1 MENASKALLIAG
13 AILIAILLIAI
24 GMMVFNSASGVID
37 TASSSMTDQE
47 KSIHNKKFT
56 VYQGQKSGSVVKQLL
71 SEVKTNN
78 ADGHSPKVK
87 TVLDAAS
94 KTEAGKESSTE
105 DGSSQIGET
114 SIINVKTYNITTNTD
129 GNGVVRAIY
138 VDEVGKTTSGG
149 GEA

>member
-87 TVLDAAS
+87 TVLDG
-94 KTEAGKESSTE
+94 TNPGAGKEDSAE
-105 DGSSQIGET
+105 AGSAQIGET

-129 GNGVVRAIY
+129 PNGVVRAIY
-138 VDEVGKTTSGG
+138 VDEVGKTTAGG
-149 GEA
+149 GGA

>member
-87 TVLDAAS
+87 TELD
-94 KTEAGKESSTE
+94 KTIPTAGSEKSDEAGST
-105 DGSSQIGET
+105 QIGET

-138 VDEVGKTTSGG
+138 VNEVGKTASGG
-149 GEA
+149 DGE

>member
-78 ADGHSPKVK
+78 
-87 TVLDAAS
+87 
-94 KTEAGKESSTE
+94 E

-129 GNGVVRAIY
+129 PNGVVRAIY

>member
-87 TVLDAAS
+87 TVLDGTNPGEGKEDSA
-94 KTEAGKESSTE
+94 EAGS
-105 DGSSQIGET
+105 DQIGET

-129 GNGVVRAIY
+129 PNGVVRAIY